1 MCQKFR
7 CRPTHSECVKSR
19 NSVSF
24 MAEDGTC
31 RKVSELGWVAML
43 LCFCIAIQI
52 FRDALS
58 VCQSSGRNCCR
69 VESHLCWLM
78 SIGSCEVM
86 RSHAMWSQFASIFQQ
101 PQLLLFQFFSKALQ
115 PEVFQPKEAFEHLTC
130 KTRLNKCQPFMNIF
144 DILWFYLWRHQI
156 A

>member
-1 MCQKFR
+1 MQTDTFR
-7 CRPTHSECVKSR
+7 MREVSEFC
-19 NSVSF
+19 F
-24 MAEDGTC
+24 FHGFEYEDGTC

-115 PEVFQPKEAFEHLTC
+115 PEVFQPKEAFENLTC
-130 KTRLNKCQPFMNIF
+130 KTRLNKCQPFRNIYD